1 MACAIIPLTCGGNL
15 VSFRYL
21 SLIEVFSVNSAAR
34 STTVHE
40 GPESILSNRR
50 RWTIIWLLMAA
61 SFINYLD
68 RASLSVALPL
78 ISADLGLGPASK
90 GLLLSAFFWSYA
102 LMQVPMGWCV
112 DRFNL
117 RWLYT
122 GAFVFWSLACG
133 LTGFAATLGM
143 LMILRAAL
151 GVGEA
156 IYQPGGLRIVSSLYR
171 PAERGLPTGL
181 FDGGTRLGLALGTP
195 LIAWLIVRYGWHS
208 MFMIVGFTALLWLIP
223 WLMAF
228 PTRLP
233 NPEWATPRR
242 EPSAAARN
250 QFSVTY
256 NRNLLG
262 LCLGLFCFDYYL
274 YLLVTWLPDYWMTVR
289 HVPVLRAG
297 AYTALPFSV
306 FAVAEPLG
314 GWIADLLVR
323 RGWNETR
330 TRKGI
335 VAVAFLTGLLLI
347 PATLV
352 SNTTLAVALVSGAS
366 LAGLAPANIL
376 VILQGCAPPEEVGIW
391 SGFQNFTGNIGGIVA
406 PAATGFLIGLTG
418 SYLPG
423 FALATAILLCGILAY
438 GIVIG
443 EIKPPHQTA

>member
-1 MACAIIPLTCGGNL
+1 M
-15 VSFRYL
+15 V
-21 SLIEVFSVNSAAR
+21 
-34 STTVHE
+34 
-40 GPESILSNRR
+40 
-50 RWTIIWLLMAA
+50 A
-61 SFINYLD
+61 SFVNYLD
-68 RASLSVALPL
+68 RATLSVALPL

-102 LMQVPMGWCV
+102 LMQVPMGWFV
-112 DRFNL
+112 DRVNL
-117 RWLYT
+117 RWLYAGT
-122 GAFVFWSLACG
+122 FTLWSLACG
-133 LTGFAATLGM
+133 FTGFAATLGVLM
-143 LMILRAAL
+143 LLRAVL

-156 IYQPGGLRIVSSLYR
+156 IYQPGGLKIVSSLYP

-181 FDGGTRLGLALGTP
+181 FDGGTRLGLAVGTP
-195 LIAWLIVRYGWHS
+195 LIAWLIVTWSWRG
-208 MFMIVGFTALLWLIP
+208 MFIILGFIALLWLIP
-223 WLMAF
+223 WLLAF

-233 NPEWATPRR
+233 DPEWVRPSRQT
-242 EPSAAARN
+242 SAAPLRR
-250 QFSVTY
+250 FSVTY

-289 HVPVLRAG
+289 HVSVLAAG
-297 AYTALPFSV
+297 TYTALPFSV

-314 GWIADLLVR
+314 GWIADRLVH

-335 VAVAFLTGLLLI
+335 ITVAFLTGLLLI
-347 PATLV
+347 PAVMV
-352 SNTTLAVALVSGAS
+352 SNTSLAVALVAGAS

-391 SGFQNFTGNIGGIVA
+391 SGFQNFTGNLSGIVA

-418 SYLPG
+418 SYMPG
-423 FALATAILLCGILAY
+423 FALAAVVLLCGILAY
-438 GIVIG
+438 GFVIG